1 MAGVSHPA
9 LGCSS
14 RESSRSIDILHGE
27 NVRECTEEE
36 WHEEYKQYKT
46 KPLVARKRSSLT
58 HCIARTMCYTT
69 EHGEPFLLSQ
79 LPTGHGG
86 SRRKR

>member
-27 NVRECTEEE
+27 NVRECAEEE
-36 WHEEYKQYKT
+36 WHEEYKRYKT
-46 KPLVARKRSSLT
+46 KEELT
-58 HCIARTMCYTT
+58 DTLYCRDHVLY
-69 EHGEPFLLSQ
+69 H
-79 LPTGHGG
+79 
-86 SRRKR
+86 